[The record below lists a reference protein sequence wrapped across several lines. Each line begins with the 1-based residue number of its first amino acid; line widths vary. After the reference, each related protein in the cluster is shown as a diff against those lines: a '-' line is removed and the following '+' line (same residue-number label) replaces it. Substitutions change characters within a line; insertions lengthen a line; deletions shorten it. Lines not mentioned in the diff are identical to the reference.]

1 MKQKL
6 LFVIESL
13 NCAGA
18 EKSLT
23 TLLNLIDY
31 SKYKVDLQLFSI
43 TGEFLELVPKEV
55 NILSQ
60 LEYFEFCRKSMS
72 SCIKKIYSIN
82 TIKKVLS
89 RICYSV
95 KLRIKKGNNS
105 DKAVMFW
112 SACKGRFEKSSK
124 QYDVA
129 IAYAQGTPTFYVAD
143 KVNAKKK
150 IAWVN
155 TVYRP
160 EGKTKKYNITKYK
173 EFETINCVSDA
184 VADLFRKDFPE
195 FENQISVIYD
205 IMDKDFILKMANM
218 KSDVKKDM
226 QKAKYEL
233 LTIGRLDP
241 NKGYDLAIEAAK
253 ILKERQID
261 FCWYVLGKGEEYDKI
276 NEAIKYNNLE
286 KNFILLGVRSNPYP
300 YILQSDIYIQTSRF
314 EGFGLAIAE
323 ARMLNIPVISTN
335 FEAVYHQ
342 IVHEQNGLITDM
354 DEKDIADAIIK
365 LVNDHELYNKIVSNL
380 EKEEKGNSSELN
392 KFYALLGE

>member
-31 SKYKVDLQLFSI
+31 SKYEVDLQLFSI

-354 DEKDIADAIIK
+354 DGKDIADAIIK

>member
-354 DEKDIADAIIK
+354 DGKDIADAIIK

>member
-342 IVHEQNGLITDM
+342 TVHEQNGLITDM
-354 DEKDIADAIIK
+354 DGKDIADAIIK

>member
-31 SKYKVDLQLFSI
+31 SKYEVDLQLFSI

-55 NILSQ
+55 NILSE
-60 LEYFEFCRKSMS
+60 LEYFEFCRKPMS
-72 SCIKKIYSIN
+72 KCIGELYSIN
-82 TIKKVLS
+82 TIKKIIS

-95 KLRIKKGNNS
+95 KLRIEDGNNA
-105 DKAVMFW
+105 DKAMMFW
-112 SACKGRFEKSSK
+112 TACKDRFEKTSK

-160 EGKTKKYNITKYK
+160 EGKTKKYNIEKYK

-184 VADLFRKDFPE
+184 VAELFQKDFPE
-195 FENQISVIYD
+195 FQNRISVIYD
-205 IMDKDFILKMANM
+205 IMDKNFILKMANM
-218 KSDVKKDM
+218 ESDAKKDM
-226 QKAKYEL
+226 KNAKYKL

-253 ILKERQID
+253 VLKEKNID

-276 NEAIKYNNLE
+276 KELIKHYNLE
-286 KNFILLGVRSNPYP
+286 EKFVLLGVRSNPYP

-323 ARMLNIPVISTN
+323 ARMLNTPVISTN

-342 IVHEQNGLITDM
+342 IVDEKNGLITNM
-354 DEKDIADAIIK
+354 NGRSIADAIIK
-365 LVNDHELYNKIVSNL
+365 LINNPKLYNEIVNNL

>member
-43 TGEFLELVPKEV
+43 TGEFLVPKEV

-354 DEKDIADAIIK
+354 DGKDIADAIIK

>member
-155 TVYRP
+155 TVYRQ

-354 DEKDIADAIIK
+354 DGKDIADAIIK